1 MLAKLIAHL
10 RYTPITLLVVLCV
23 VCGSLYSCERK
34 ARTQLQQS
42 YAAMQTVN
50 EANVQTIA
58 ELQRWRESL
67 NAAIEQALEDRKALE
82 QLRQELRDDVQQ
94 LLKSNAAVREWATT
108 VVPADVVRM
117 YNNADHA
124 AGAGV
129 PGGADTGP

>member
-1 MLAKLIAHL
+1 MLAKLIAQL

-34 ARTQLQQS
+34 AHKQLQQS

-50 EANVQTIA
+50 EAHVQTIA

-117 YNNADHA
+117 YNNADPA

-129 PGGADTGP
+129 SGGADTGP